1 MSTMVSA
8 RIPSD
13 VYSRGVKNL
22 KRMDS
27 NVTDLV
33 RAAFEYVA
41 LTEQLPSSTNAALK
55 PGVRKFTP
63 EQAREFQEMFG
74 SEEGSINL
82 PDNFDYKKELAEGK
96 RRDYEAL
103 S

>member
-8 RIPSD
+8 RIPTD

-41 LTEQLPSSTNAALK
+41 LTEQLPNNNNTALK
-55 PGVRKFTP
+55 PGVRRFTP
-63 EQAREFQEMFG
+63 KQAREFQEFFG
-74 SEEGSINL
+74 PEEGEIEL
-82 PDNFDYKKELAEGK
+82 PDDFDYKKELAEGK